1 MADPSNILHA
11 WRAVERRWQTCPLV
25 LRHGGQIFVLVTLL
39 LVGAALVHVT
49 GGTQYAYPYL
59 MLIPVLLAGAW
70 YTWCGSLLVAL
81 TAGLLMAAIPLSV
94 ETGEPQATL
103 NWMIRLG
110 LYLVIGGFAGGLFE
124 RLRQSYHNAELASRT
139 DPRAGLPNDIA
150 LEADLA
156 RWLKR
161 TPRQDGRGIGV
172 VLVRV
177 EDINEIMEALGAD
190 AADEL
195 MVAISGRLAQLG
207 PNLQGSYRVS
217 GAELALLFWPV
228 GLKELERLAHQ
239 VVELGEDNLVALDV
253 PLRAQLVLG
262 SSLQGTENATPGS
275 LIREARI
282 AMLAASEK
290 HRAHCHYQPS
300 FARRSLQN
308 IRLIARVRR
317 GLAQGEFELHYQPK
331 LHLASGRVSG
341 FEGLIRW
348 RDERGAL
355 IAPGMFMPKV
365 ENTTL
370 IAPVTR
376 FVMEEACRFARR
388 HGGKVSINFSVRNLM
403 DDDLLEELNR
413 LVEETGIHP
422 SQLEVEVTESA
433 LVLDLFAAKQALER
447 LRGYGIQISIDD
459 FGTGFSSFEYLRHL
473 PITGLKIDRAFV
485 EGLEKDERA
494 RKLMA
499 CLIDVGHALDLE
511 VTAEGVETQGQ
522 HRILVELGCDQ
533 AQGFL
538 YSKALPVE
546 ELLAWHHER
555 EQLMR
560 QAGALTPQRASS
572 SVPPR

>member
-1 MADPSNILHA
+1 MAGMCRIVHA
-11 WRAVERRWQTCPLV
+11 WRAAEQWWRSCPLM
-25 LRHGGQIFVLVTLL
+25 LRHACQGLVLAALL
-39 LVGAALVHVT
+39 LLGTALVHVT

-70 YTWCGSLLVAL
+70 YTWYGSLLVAL
-81 TAGLLMAAIPLSV
+81 AAGLLMAVIPLSV
-94 ETGEPQATL
+94 ETGEPQDTL

-110 LYLVIGGFAGGLFE
+110 LYLIIGGFAGGLFE
-124 RLRQSYHNAELASRT
+124 RLRQSYLDAELASRT

-161 TPRQDGRGIGV
+161 STRQDGRGVGV

-177 EDINEIMEALGAD
+177 EDIGEIMEALGAD
-190 AADEL
+190 ASDEL
-195 MVAISGRLAQLG
+195 MVAISNRLAQLG

-217 GAELALLFWPV
+217 GAELVLLFWPV
-228 GLKELERLAHQ
+228 GYRELERLARR
-239 VVELGEDNLVALDV
+239 VVDLGEDNLVTLGV
-253 PLRAQLVLG
+253 PLRVQLVLG
-262 SSLQGTENATPGS
+262 SSLQGAGNATPGS

-290 HRAHCHYQPS
+290 HRAHCHFQPS

-348 RDERGAL
+348 RDESGAL

-376 FVMEEACRFARR
+376 FVMREACHFARR

-403 DDDLLEELNR
+403 DDDLLDEFNQ
-413 LVEETGIHP
+413 LVEETGISP
-422 SQLEVEVTESA
+422 SQLEVEITESA
-433 LVLDLFAAKQALER
+433 LVHDLFAAKQALER
-447 LRGYGIQISIDD
+447 IRGYGIQVSIDD

-511 VTAEGVETQGQ
+511 VTAEGVETLGQ
-522 HRILVELGCDQ
+522 HRALQALGCDQ

-555 EQLMR
+555 ERLLR
-560 QAGALTPQRASS
+560 QDDALSRRRESRN
-572 SVPPR
+572 VPPR

>member
-1 MADPSNILHA
+1 MTGMSDMVGA
-11 WRAVERRWQTCPLV
+11 WRDMEQRWQSCPPLLRHASQVLV
-25 LRHGGQIFVLVTLL
+25 LALL
-39 LVGAALVHVT
+39 LLLGTALVYVT

-70 YTWCGSLLVAL
+70 YTWYGSLLVAFA
-81 TAGLLMAAIPLSV
+81 AGLLMAAIPLSV
-94 ETGEPQATL
+94 ATGEPQATL
-103 NWMIRLG
+103 NWVIRLG

-124 RLRQSYHNAELASRT
+124 RLRQSYLNVELASRT

-150 LEADLA
+150 LEADLS

-161 TPRQDGRGIGV
+161 SPRQDGRGIGV

-177 EDINEIMEALGAD
+177 EDIGEIMEALGAD
-190 AADEL
+190 ASDEL
-195 MVAISGRLAQLG
+195 MVAISRRLAQLG
-207 PNLQGSYRVS
+207 PNLHGSYRVS

-228 GLKELERLAHQ
+228 GFKELERLAHQ
-239 VVELGEDNLVALDV
+239 VVELGEDNLVALGV
-253 PLRAQLVLG
+253 PLRVQLVLG
-262 SSLQGTENATPGS
+262 SSLQGAGSVTPGS

-290 HRAHCHYQPS
+290 HRAHCHFQPS

-331 LHLASGRVSG
+331 LHLASDRVSG

-348 RDERGAL
+348 RDESGAL

-376 FVMEEACRFARR
+376 FVMNEACRFARR
-388 HGGKVSINFSVRNLM
+388 HGGRVSINFSVRNLM
-403 DDDLLEELNR
+403 DDELLEELNR
-413 LVEETGIHP
+413 LVEEAGIHP

-433 LVLDLFAAKQALER
+433 LVNDLFAAKQALER
-447 LRGYGIQISIDD
+447 IRGYGIQVSIDD

-485 EGLEKDERA
+485 EGLDKDVRA

-499 CLIDVGHALDLE
+499 CLIEVGHALDLE

-522 HRILVELGCDQ
+522 HRILQELGCDQ

-538 YSKALPVE
+538 YAKALPVE

-555 EQLMR
+555 EQHRR
-560 QAGALTPQRASS
+560 QGETPI
-572 SVPPR
+572 PRR

>member
-1 MADPSNILHA
+1 MSSMLRA
-11 WRAVERRWQTCPLV
+11 WRAVERRWQTWPRG
-25 LRHGGQIFVLVTLL
+25 LRHACRVLALGGLLALGTGLVYL
-39 LVGAALVHVT
+39 T
-49 GGTQYAYPYL
+49 GGTRYAYPYL

-70 YTWCGSLLVAL
+70 YTWRGALLVAL
-81 TAGLLMAAIPLSV
+81 LAGLLMAAMPLSV
-94 ETGEPQATL
+94 DTGESQTPL

-124 RLRQSYHNAELASRT
+124 RLRQSYISVERASRT
-139 DPRAGLPNDIA
+139 DPRAGLPNEIA

-156 RWLKR
+156 RRLKR
-161 TPRQDGRGIGV
+161 ATRQDAHSVGV
-172 VLVRV
+172 VMVRI
-177 EDINEIMEALGAD
+177 EDIGEIVEALGAD
-190 AADEL
+190 ACDEL
-195 MVAISGRLAQLG
+195 MVAISQRLARLG
-207 PNLQGSYRVS
+207 PNLQGSYRVG
-217 GAELALLFWPV
+217 GAELVLLFWPV
-228 GLKELERLAHQ
+228 GLDELERLARKAAD
-239 VVELGEDNLVALDV
+239 LGEDNLMALGV
-253 PLRAQLVLG
+253 PLRVQLVLG
-262 SSLQGTENATPGS
+262 SSLQGGRNASPGS

-290 HRAHCHYQPS
+290 HRVYCHFQPS
-300 FARRSLQN
+300 FARRSVQN
-308 IRLIARVRR
+308 VQLISRVRR

-331 LHLASGRVSG
+331 LRLADGRVSG

-348 RDERGAL
+348 RDEHGHL
-355 IAPGMFMPKV
+355 IAPGLFMPKV

-376 FVMEEACRFARR
+376 FVMSEACKFARR
-388 HGGKVSINFSVRNLM
+388 HGGRVSINFSARNLM
-403 DDDLLEELNR
+403 DDLLLEELGQ
-413 LVEETGIHP
+413 LVKQSGISP

-447 LRGYGIQISIDD
+447 IRGCGIQVSIDD

-485 EGLEKDERA
+485 EGLEQDERA

-522 HRILVELGCDQ
+522 HHILQKLGCDQ

-555 EQLMR
+555 ERLLR
-560 QAGALTPQRASS
+560 QGDSLSIHQAYQN
-572 SVPPR
+572 VPPR